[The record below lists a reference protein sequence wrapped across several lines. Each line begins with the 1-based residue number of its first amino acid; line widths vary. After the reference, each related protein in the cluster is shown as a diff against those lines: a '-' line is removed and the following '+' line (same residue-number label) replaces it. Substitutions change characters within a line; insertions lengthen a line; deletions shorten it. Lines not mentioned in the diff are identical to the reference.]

1 MSKRAFFGFNESG
14 AKSLHT
20 CNQIEKKLPRDFSFF
35 FLANDILIFGR
46 ANQTEISNLMNILE
60 KKFHKAGLALSVNKS
75 KLFITKNAS
84 RQLRQLVARTLG
96 FQLTSD
102 LGKDLGLPLL
112 HTRSSVS
119 SFSYLVDNLTNKLA
133 AWKSSHLPM
142 VGRVVLAKSTLSAL
156 PTYSLQAGPLPSN
169 LCSTLDKIT
178 RNFI

>member
-1 MSKRAFFGFNESG
+1 MRAEQNRSIHAIKLRKNCPGI
-14 AKSLHT
+14 SLF
-20 CNQIEKKLPRDFSFF
+20 LF

-96 FQLTSD
+96 FQLTH